1 MRPATVATRWERMLA
16 ISLVRVV
23 RGCRRGMYKSRLPG
37 RKENG
42 GDERVWKDE
51 GGREVEEQSREVAC
65 LL

>member
-23 RGCRRGMYKSRLPG
+23 RGCRGGMYESVQDAEQ
-37 RKENG
+37 RKRSVCVCVV
-42 GDERVWKDE
+42 DEE
-51 GGREVEEQSREVAC
+51 GGRAVEGSGVF